1 MALTEQEK
9 KALNTMCPAA
19 QAVSLGDKVDDFV
32 QGVLTAGSVGTAE
45 LADDAVTKEKVAADV
60 AGSGLAQDTDGS
72 LMAVVDDSTLEIA
85 EVGDPAVDTL
95 QVKDGGITS
104 GKLAA
109 ALQALVLGA
118 ASGYTLARGEAAV
131 TGTADVDTGLATVVA
146 VVACLGS
153 DPSVDALWA
162 SAAPGGTAGHIDLK
176 VWKPT
181 ASDNCTPIAATAEKS
196 VEWIAL
202 GT

>member
-1 MALTEQEK
+1 MALTDQQK
-9 KALNTMCPAA
+9 NALNNMCPAA
-19 QAVSLGDKVDDFV
+19 KSVALGDKVNDFV
-32 QGVLTAGSVGTAE
+32 QGVLGAGSVGTAE
-45 LADDAVTKEKVAADV
+45 IADDAVTKAKVAADV

-72 LMAVVDDSTLEIA
+72 LMAVVDDTTVEIA
-85 EVGDPAVDTL
+85 ALGDPAVDTL
-95 QVKDGGITS
+95 QVKDGGIAS
-104 GKLAA
+104 AKLAT

-118 ASGYTLARGEAAV
+118 ASGYKLARGEAAV

-146 VVACLGS
+146 VVASLKS

-162 SAAPGGTAGHIDLK
+162 SAASSSTAGHIDLK

-196 VEWIAL
+196 VEWIAI